1 MYVRKGRGQIC
12 CFIQFL
18 FENKKSNLND
28 LKPLA
33 NETSWF
39 HVDCAFVCMLR
50 GLRKVS
56 LSVNIHYGYKH
67 VGPSRISVLTVFI
80 QLLMLS
86 DLWVFSNIIWCFFF
100 MTEKVDHPKAVISYE
115 ISLLNDFLE
124 APLVKFII
132 SKKT

>member
-1 MYVRKGRGQIC
+1 MYVRKGREESC
-12 CFIQFL
+12 CFLQFL

-39 HVDCAFVCMLR
+39 HVDCAFVWMLR

-56 LSVNIHYGYKH
+56 LSVNIRSGYKH
-67 VGPSRISVLTVFI
+67 VAPSKISVLTGFI

-86 DLWVFSNIIWCFFF
+86 DLWVFSNMIWCFF
-100 MTEKVDHPKAVISYE
+100 MTEKVDGPKAVISHE
-115 ISLLNDFLE
+115 ISLLNDSLE